1 MYEGLE
7 VLRAAQAMSVHAARR
22 QTLIAENVANADT
35 PGFRPR
41 DLPPFAEVWRNMAA
55 GFLPSP
61 EPQPILRPPSGTL
74 APNGNAV
81 SIEAELL
88 GAAEVRAQHD
98 LALAIYQNALGI
110 LRTSLGRAR

>member
-7 VLRAAQAMSVHAARR
+7 ILRQAQAMSVHAARR
-22 QTLIAENVANADT
+22 QMLIAENVANADT

-41 DLPPFAEVWRNMAA
+41 DLPPFAEVWRAMASRE
-55 GFLPSP
+55 LPGP
-61 EPQPILRPPSGTL
+61 EPRPVPRPLAGSM

-81 SIEAELL
+81 SLEVELL

-98 LALAIYQNALGI
+98 LALAIYRTALGL
-110 LRTSLGRAR
+110 LRTSLGRPR